1 MAVQLAYHGTKSPI
15 SQIQS
20 QGFRTGN
27 LRSIAPGQVFM
38 SNNPAF
44 SAGYGNTIKMAA
56 PKSTFSLP
64 SKNLATGAWGKELIT
79 SPKAATKMMNL
90 ANYAEGL
97 VGSPTAKRFLGG
109 QTISGLGKKAVNT
122 LAPKLLGGL
131 GFLFDATPANAD
143 EINMTVEDFQNL
155 ALQNQTQPIDPTG
168 KNLFTQHGY
177 EDDEYDFSGIEGQ
190 TAGLG
195 VASFLKA
202 KFGPKVGAYLF
213 KKGKLKTQQEMGNR
227 LGPIIKKKISGGG
240 GGNKI
245 ITKKKKISA
254 PPGEKGGPGY
264 ISPKKKYTPP
274 ARPHSGGSGNT
285 GQATGKSS
293 GKNYGPYSKADGGLI
308 NFYKYGG
315 FIG

>member
-1 MAVQLAYHGTKSPI
+1 MANPLDTWKQHAEFTQAAKGLTGKGEIPEYGMQTGYDFQKKYNLNPKVSSVLASAWQL
-15 SQIQS
+15 
-20 QGFRTGN
+20 
-27 LRSIAPGQVFM
+27 GQ
-38 SNNPAF
+38 
-44 SAGYGNTIKMAA
+44 
-56 PKSTFSLP
+56 
-64 SKNLATGAWGKELIT
+64 
-79 SPKAATKMMNL
+79 
-90 ANYAEGL
+90 EG
-97 VGSPTAKRFLGG
+97 VR
-109 QTISGLGKKAVNT
+109 GLGKYLTGNPGALKDALGTAKKQSAQNIEGILAAHAGT
-122 LAPKLLGGL
+122 LTSEQQQIRNKYLEGVSQKPDAP
-131 GFLFDATPANAD
+131 F
-143 EINMTVEDFQNL
+143 
-155 ALQNQTQPIDPTG
+155 IDPTG
-168 KNLFTQHGY
+168 KNLFTEYGY

-213 KKGKLKTQQEMGNR
+213 KKGKLKTQQEMGQR

-285 GQATGKSS
+285 GQATSKSS

>member
-1 MAVQLAYHGTKSPI
+1 MANPLEAWKQHATASEHMDLMGVGSHQKKGWNFAQNFPALV
-15 SQIQS
+15 
-20 QGFRTGN
+20 
-27 LRSIAPGQVFM
+27 PGGGVTATQWVG
-38 SNNPAF
+38 P
-44 SAGYGNTIKMAA
+44 T
-56 PKSTFSLP
+56 
-64 SKNLATGAWGKELIT
+64 LATGYQLGQ
-79 SPKAATKMMNL
+79 
-90 ANYAEGL
+90 EGL
-97 VGSPTAKRFLGG
+97 RSLLPEKWGGTNIGFVDAMKKGWTEAKQNVQGMR
-109 QTISGLGKKAVNT
+109 GKGFDKDDYNEWMHAQGY
-122 LAPKLLGGL
+122 AP
-131 GFLFDATPANAD
+131 D
-143 EINMTVEDFQNL
+143 
-155 ALQNQTQPIDPTG
+155 
-168 KNLFTQHGY
+168 
-177 EDDEYDFSGIEGQ
+177 YDFSGIKGQ